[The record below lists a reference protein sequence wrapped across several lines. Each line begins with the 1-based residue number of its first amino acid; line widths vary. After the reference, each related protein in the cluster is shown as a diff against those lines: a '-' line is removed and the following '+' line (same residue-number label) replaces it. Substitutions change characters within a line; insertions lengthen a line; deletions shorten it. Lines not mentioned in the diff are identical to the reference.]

1 MTVYFIGAGPGDP
14 ELITLKAQRLINLCP
29 IILYAGSLVP
39 REIFAER
46 EHSAEQI
53 VDTASMDLTQII
65 QHIEQADQ
73 AGKDVAR
80 VHSGDP
86 SLYGAIGEQIRHLD
100 KLGIDFEI
108 IPGVT
113 ATSASAAWLGKELT
127 LSGISQT
134 LIMTR
139 YEGKTP
145 FPERERLPA
154 LAASGATLAIHLGV
168 TRIHK
173 IVAELIPHY
182 GESCPVAVCY
192 RTSWPD
198 QDKVTGTLKDIV
210 EKVREKKF
218 TRTALILVGHV
229 LDADEFRDSYLY
241 DEAQAHVY
249 RPKVKGKTSRTV
261 ESRLAHPSI
270 KPGLKA

>member
-14 ELITLKAQRLINLCP
+14 ELITVKALKLINKCP
-29 IILYAGSLVP
+29 VILYAGSLVP
-39 REIFAER
+39 REIFSEV
-46 EHSAEQI
+46 ENSAENI
-53 VDTASMDLTQII
+53 IDTASINLDQII
-65 QHIEQADQ
+65 EHIVDAHKL
-73 AGKDVAR
+73 GKDVAR

-86 SLYGAIGEQIRHLD
+86 SLYGAIGEQIRRLNE
-100 KLGIDFEI
+100 LNIDFEI

-127 LSGISQT
+127 LSGVSQT
-134 LIMTR
+134 IIMTR

-173 IVAELIPHY
+173 IVEELIPHY
-182 GESCPVAVCY
+182 GEDCPVAVCY

-198 QDKVTGTLKDIV
+198 QDKVVGTLKDIV
-210 EKVREKKF
+210 AKVREKKF
-218 TRTALILVGHV
+218 TRTSLILVGHV
-229 LDADEFRDSYLY
+229 LGTDEFRDSYLY
-241 DEAQAHVY
+241 DESKAHVY
-249 RPKVKGKTSRTV
+249 RPKVKGAKARTV
-261 ESRLAHPSI
+261 DTALAHPTV
-270 KPGLKA
+270 KA